1 MKQNH
6 CIALSVPKFGGTD
19 SEPPSFGSGGSAVS
33 TIVIMPTYLM
43 ALKMALKMALEIVIK
58 ERKGDVS

>member
-1 MKQNH
+1 
-6 CIALSVPKFGGTD
+6 
-19 SEPPSFGSGGSAVS
+19 
-33 TIVIMPTYLM
+33 MPTYLM